1 METYNRVRQ
10 LANEHRLSIAEVE
23 RRAKLAPQTIG
34 NWRRVKPSGEAL
46 GKVATVFNTTVDY
59 LLGRTDNFREITPDN
74 YELLSYYNR
83 LSRMDQR
90 WIFGMMTDL
99 IKKANEETE
108 VPVAAGEPVRKASGK

>member
-59 LLGRTDNFREITPDN
+59 LLGRTDNRMATTSDN
-74 YELLSYYNR
+74 PIDISDQTIDISFNNHTLNDKQRSDLSVY
-83 LSRMDQR
+83 
-90 WIFGMMTDL
+90 
-99 IKKANEETE
+99 IKTMLET
-108 VPVAAGEPVRKASGK
+108 GYWG

>member
-34 NWRRVKPSGEAL
+34 NWRRVNPSGEAL

-59 LLGRTDNFREITPDN
+59 LLGRTDNRMAITSDKRVDISDITIELSFKNHTLTDRQRSDLSVYIKTMLETN
-74 YELLSYYNR
+74 Y
-83 LSRMDQR
+83 
-90 WIFGMMTDL
+90 W
-99 IKKANEETE
+99 
-108 VPVAAGEPVRKASGK
+108 

>member
-34 NWRRVKPSGEAL
+34 NWRRVNPSGEAL

-59 LLGRTDNFREITPDN
+59 LLGRTDNRMAITSDKPVDISDN
-74 YELLSYYNR
+74 TVALSFKNHTLTDR
-83 LSRMDQR
+83 QRSDLSVY
-90 WIFGMMTDL
+90 
-99 IKKANEETE
+99 IKTMLETNYW
-108 VPVAAGEPVRKASGK
+108 

>member
-34 NWRRVKPSGEAL
+34 NWRRVNPSGEAL

-59 LLGRTDNFREITPDN
+59 LLGRTDNRMAITSDRPVDISDSTVALSFNNHTLTDRQRSDLSVYIKTMLETN
-74 YELLSYYNR
+74 Y
-83 LSRMDQR
+83 
-90 WIFGMMTDL
+90 W
-99 IKKANEETE
+99 
-108 VPVAAGEPVRKASGK
+108 

>member
-34 NWRRVKPSGEAL
+34 NWRRVNPSGEAL

-59 LLGRTDNFREITPDN
+59 LLGRTDNRMAITSDRPVDISDN
-74 YELLSYYNR
+74 TIELSFKNHTLTDKQRSDLSVY
-83 LSRMDQR
+83 
-90 WIFGMMTDL
+90 
-99 IKKANEETE
+99 IKTMLETNYW
-108 VPVAAGEPVRKASGK
+108 

>member
-59 LLGRTDNFREITPDN
+59 LLGRTDNRIATTSDKPVDISDSTIELSFKNHTLTDRQRSDLSVYIKTMLETN
-74 YELLSYYNR
+74 Y
-83 LSRMDQR
+83 
-90 WIFGMMTDL
+90 W
-99 IKKANEETE
+99 
-108 VPVAAGEPVRKASGK
+108 

>member
-34 NWRRVKPSGEAL
+34 NWRRVNPSGEAL

-59 LLGRTDNFREITPDN
+59 LLGRTDNRMAITSDKTVDISDSTIELSFKNHILTDRQRSDLSVYIKTMLETN
-74 YELLSYYNR
+74 Y
-83 LSRMDQR
+83 
-90 WIFGMMTDL
+90 W
-99 IKKANEETE
+99 
-108 VPVAAGEPVRKASGK
+108 

>member
-34 NWRRVKPSGEAL
+34 NWRRVNPSGEAL

-59 LLGRTDNFREITPDN
+59 LLGRTDNRMAIDSAKRVDINNPLVTISFEGHTLTDRQRSDLSVYIKTMLETN
-74 YELLSYYNR
+74 Y
-83 LSRMDQR
+83 
-90 WIFGMMTDL
+90 W
-99 IKKANEETE
+99 
-108 VPVAAGEPVRKASGK
+108 

>member
-34 NWRRVKPSGEAL
+34 NWRRVNPSGEAL

-59 LLGRTDNFREITPDN
+59 LLGRTDNRMAISSDKPVDISDSSVALSFKNHILTDRQRSDLSVYIKTMLETN
-74 YELLSYYNR
+74 Y
-83 LSRMDQR
+83 
-90 WIFGMMTDL
+90 W
-99 IKKANEETE
+99 
-108 VPVAAGEPVRKASGK
+108 

>member
-34 NWRRVKPSGEAL
+34 NWRRVNPSGEAL

-59 LLGRTDNFREITPDN
+59 LLGRTD
-74 YELLSYYNR
+74 
-83 LSRMDQR
+83 SRMAITSDKPVDISDSTIELSFHSHKLTARQR
-90 WIFGMMTDL
+90 SDL
-99 IKKANEETE
+99 SVYIKTMLETNYW
-108 VPVAAGEPVRKASGK
+108 

>member
-34 NWRRVKPSGEAL
+34 NWRRVNPSGEAL

-59 LLGRTDNFREITPDN
+59 LLGRTDN
-74 YELLSYYNR
+74 
-83 LSRMDQR
+83 RMDITSDRPVDISDSTIELSFKNHILTDKQR
-90 WIFGMMTDL
+90 SDL
-99 IKKANEETE
+99 SVYIKTMLETNYW
-108 VPVAAGEPVRKASGK
+108 

>member
-34 NWRRVKPSGEAL
+34 NWRRVNPSGEAL

-59 LLGRTDNFREITPDN
+59 LLGRTDNRMAITSDKPVDISDSTVALSFKNHKLTARQRSDLSVYIKTMLETN
-74 YELLSYYNR
+74 Y
-83 LSRMDQR
+83 
-90 WIFGMMTDL
+90 W
-99 IKKANEETE
+99 
-108 VPVAAGEPVRKASGK
+108 

>member
-34 NWRRVKPSGEAL
+34 NWRRVNPSGEAL

-59 LLGRTDNFREITPDN
+59 LLGRTDNRMAITSDKTVDISDSSVALSFNNHTLTDRQRSDLSVYIKTMLETN
-74 YELLSYYNR
+74 Y
-83 LSRMDQR
+83 
-90 WIFGMMTDL
+90 W
-99 IKKANEETE
+99 
-108 VPVAAGEPVRKASGK
+108 